1 MISLFS
7 QALEYTCP
15 ECGEV
20 GDCTG
25 GKMHVPRLHLASA
38 DIEIIAKTVEVMSCD
53 STRRFIK
60 KDVVARRQ
68 TRLKRN

>member
-1 MISLFS
+1 
-7 QALEYTCP
+7 
-15 ECGEV
+15 
-20 GDCTG
+20 
-25 GKMHVPRLHLASA
+25 MHVPRLHLASA
-38 DIEIIAKTVEVMSCD
+38 DTEIIAKTVEVMSCD